1 MSMDWI
7 KVRECIHEDPAVLR
21 MAANLGTRPEHIVS
35 YCVKFWSW
43 LSRNC
48 HAGSVTG
55 VTLVSLECVLNLPGF
70 CDELCK
76 VGWLEYS
83 EADGEPLIKIPN
95 FERHLSQGAKARAL
109 ARNRQRSAR
118 SQSHADV
125 TNVSRSERD
134 KSATRERERVRE
146 RDIYTHTHGDGSFS
160 DLDQTRAEAVD
171 RWCSYRESQTGQRPA
186 DEVISAILR
195 ERGAWSPEQFS
206 AAVDFSIARQAKSI
220 LDPAISFE
228 KAAAE
233 RASHQRLPGK
243 PKKNYSIPQ
252 LSVTEDAK

>member
-21 MAANLGTRPEHIVS
+21 MAANLGTRPEHIVG

-43 LSRNC
+43 VSRNC

-70 CDELCK
+70 CDELRK
-76 VGWLEYS
+76 VGWLEV
-83 EADGEPLIKIPN
+83 EDVDGEPCIKIPK
-95 FERHLSQGAKARAL
+95 FDRHLSQGAKARAL
-109 ARNRQRSAR
+109 ARDRQRSSR
-118 SQSHADV
+118 STRHADV
-125 TNVSRSERD
+125 TNMSRSERD
-134 KSATRERERVRE
+134 KTVTRERERVRE

-160 DLDQTRAEAVD
+160 DLDDTRAEAVD
-171 RWCSYRESQTGQRPA
+171 RWCDYRESQTGQRPA

-233 RASHQRLPGK
+233 RASHQRSPGK